1 MKKTFFKVFNFQNFV
16 SLYMWGSLE
25 VYVFKRFLYIWHIFS
40 LWDQDLFYRVKKDYL
55 EATHRFSNSEE
66 EILSP
71 ADLSVP
77 LKYDIVR
84 DWKTLSVEFME
95 TSTRVL
101 CAAGY
106 ARTNLKQEQE
116 RLPAVDIGW

>member
-1 MKKTFFKVFNFQNFV
+1 
-16 SLYMWGSLE
+16 MWRRIIS
-25 VYVFKRFLYIWHIFS
+25 KR
-40 LWDQDLFYRVKKDYL
+40 R
-55 EATHRFSNSEE
+55 TNRFSNYEE

-84 DWKTLSVEFME
+84 DGKMLGVEFME

-101 CAAGY
+101 YAAG
-106 ARTNLKQEQE
+106 
-116 RLPAVDIGW
+116 